1 MSEIQQPDWRAIALA
16 RGIPASEGIVR
27 SMESLERDF
36 AVVRAKIDLLDEPI
50 LQPLLAEQE
59 PSR

>member
-1 MSEIQQPDWRAIALA
+1 
-16 RGIPASEGIVR
+16 
-27 SMESLERDF
+27 MESLERDF